1 MALVFPENRTD
12 YQGTLRLTPD
22 DEEQIELFLPASFQ
36 VGDKVEYGNVGI
48 GAAFAGMSNLAT
60 ATAEEFAGF
69 SKSYDNFLGTGEN
82 TRGTVGALGVQKAVA
97 LFGDKAVAAASD
109 ASRIAPN
116 PNTRAIFKQ
125 VNLRSFQFTFKMIP
139 NSASEALNIKE
150 IIAAFRRNL
159 YPTSQGVIAYE
170 FPKRFDIEAF
180 YNGVALGIQFKP
192 CYLESLITNYNPSS
206 QAFMKSSAGQAAYFA
221 ETDLSLTFMEAVTL
235 DRQSV
240 EAGF

>member
-1 MALVFPENRTD
+1 MALIYPENRTD
-12 YQGTLRLTPD
+12 YHGTLRLTPED
-22 DEEQIELFLPASFQ
+22 GEQIELFLPASFQ
-36 VGDKVEYGNVGI
+36 VGDKVEYANVGLGGI
-48 GAAFAGMSNLAT
+48 VGTALDVYSASGNGDAMDRFGAAYDQMSTQLAK
-60 ATAEEFAGF
+60 ANKGSLLA
-69 SKSYDNFLGTGEN
+69 
-82 TRGTVGALGVQKAVA
+82 QKALS
-97 LFGDKAVAAASD
+97 LFGDKAVAGAQL

-116 PNTRAIFKQ
+116 PNTRALFKQ

-150 IIAAFRRNL
+150 IIAAFRKNL
-159 YPTSQGVIAYE
+159 YPKSQGVIAYE
-170 FPKRFDIEAF
+170 FPKKFDIEAF

-206 QAFMKSSAGQAAYFA
+206 QAFMKSSRGQAAYFA